1 LKQKEVAT
9 DTVKDY
15 KSLKKHLKQYELQK
29 GVKLSFTSFDYN
41 FYDSF
46 IDFLFHDTKKP
57 NGEKGL
63 LTNSVGKQIKNLKAF
78 LKDRIKK
85 GYFSQLDLTT
95 YKTVTEEVDRIYLS
109 WNEVSSI
116 YHFDLSNH
124 SYLIE
129 TRDMLVLG
137 CLLGLQFSDL
147 S

>member
-1 LKQKEVAT
+1 MKQKEVAT